1 MKLNKQ
7 EYPFYDKAELDRA
20 QKGYQDVLFNPGR
33 SLQQRELTEL
43 GTYQYERLKSFVRE
57 QFGGNQI
64 LSGATLSSIN
74 SQTKQI
80 TFSGAKI
87 LYDADFYTVEPAT
100 LSYVGSGEEVF
111 SLELKEQI
119 ITEIEDESL
128 NDPTEGYDNYNQP
141 GAFRIKRWVEYVKN
155 TTDTNALKV
164 LVMVDGVITFQRN
177 ESTPS
182 KETKVQN
189 ESDIMALIEQRT
201 FEESGN
207 YIASG
212 CRLFNKPCMD
222 NNKIGFFL
230 ESGTVYIEGR
240 RIDVLPQDLFIKKSS
255 LIENIVGESHTSKSI
270 SDPIYVLKES
280 PVIKINTVYIPISS
294 SGPITRGSTNLDP
307 IGSNLN
313 ILDIKQVYVD
323 INDPFEKNVHYKQNG
338 NFIEWLV
345 APPEAPAVGST
356 YTVEYVY
363 NKINGQENVDYEL
376 FLGLPSN
383 DKTLATTMPS
393 NGKISIPLDDEI
405 GNIIIKSVK
414 VNGTKLNNYQY
425 MIEQNK
431 LTIPFLTNN
440 QIIRNSFIKSSNAS
454 DVFPVDATINR
465 ILYYS
470 PTQLNPYIEGL
481 QYVLNG
487 QNITFLDSGKM
498 NQNDSYL
505 VEYQLNSPINATT
518 GDSVEIIYA
527 YESQSQ
533 SQDWNSRIESVL
545 KILNPNLAEGYNIF
559 VNYSYVPTQHYYITV
574 NKDGKINSK
583 FKSSKIKDLII
594 SSNELLIADIYAKY
608 YSVSPIIQLQKILNV
623 SMGELRLLKT
633 EMENLKYDIQLSDL
647 EKLIESTEPAS
658 SLKGVYTDGFITDSK
673 IDDGYLSIKLG
684 SNYQK
689 RRLVPNIP
697 KKLLNLNFTMTDTIL
712 SPDWNNLKTTA
723 GKFDKM
729 VLIAQ
734 TYNNDLWKSQP
745 LASNYRSL
753 AEGALWE
760 VLPKVKI
767 SPDSDMFMDKE
778 SLEKQSIVSK
788 IDYTLA
794 NAGAAPAFNNSIV
807 PVVNNGTVGAGA
819 QSTSSISG
827 DYQTTVTKWY
837 EKKTSETSQNLG
849 DFVKSIEVEMNLRQI
864 EIKVSGEDFPS
875 DQDYIEL
882 FFDGIRC
889 PLSVDPLS
897 LVGEPSLLLDGA
909 FKANSEGK
917 FSAVFTIPSNI
928 RYGNRKVE
936 LVAPGLKTETTFWG
950 MGLKQQ
956 VQELTYNQSITNW
969 ELQQKTVST
978 QICSCRTYC
987 SCNGRTPCSCNGHV
1001 PPSCSCDTRT
1011 SCSCNTRT
1019 SCSCNTRTPIVVCG
1033 CKTQT
1038 VIDCACK
1045 VRTPCSCNARTP
1057 CSCQARTPCACN
1069 TRQTCSCVSR
1079 GCDGRGGGNRD
1090 GGGCG
1095 GTTPI
1100 GQTFVVNMEDTRT
1113 FSPIQ
1118 QKLIDL
1124 PLKSNIFVS
1133 AVDLCFHRP
1142 GTIDP
1147 MFVMFSPLGD
1157 QGLPLYFDQ
1166 SNPNYEEFSYTE
1178 ILNSNAYS
1186 DIADKWFNKKFSTP
1200 MSLNGNSRYAM
1211 ILGSHDIDCKH
1222 WVAKLGEKN
1231 VKTNEIITTEPDRGV
1246 FIAAPNG
1253 DTWQT
1258 DVQTDLTHQIYI
1270 ADFSVDPKIE
1280 LHELNNT
1287 TVYRSYLYYPTVIF
1301 GDVENSTCQKANF
1314 ILPRIQGEESTDGL
1328 AYLRYEYSIN
1338 GGQTWIEFIPESL
1351 IEFDDAVSNVQFR
1364 VIFESMNKYGSPM
1377 LTNPNLFLSFGRYEK
1392 DGFYVSRSSKI
1403 GEYKYV
1409 NTYLDKFNDPSL
1421 STIDIYYSP
1430 DNGYS
1435 WRSMPQMK
1443 SEMLWV
1449 DYQKEAYQ
1457 VYCETKNKLIDPEIL
1472 SHNISGVGSLTGNKY
1487 YSIVYHTLN
1496 DGRTLAS
1503 NKYQVSGLSNNK
1515 VDLSIKFDPNSS
1527 YFKIYRSNTIDGD
1540 YHLIYNS
1547 GVMTTLTN
1555 NVLSTDNVLPVNS
1568 TVEFPE
1574 SGFLIINNEFISYSG
1589 KTLNSFTG
1597 CVRGQTDLNQFVT
1610 VASNHNLGN
1619 SVILMSYPS
1628 TDLPLCSD
1636 VQGASGKIPDDFE
1649 VFGTLPNI
1657 YCKMVFTDKGLNDL
1671 TPVLVAET
1679 VVPENDEAVFDSSFL
1694 KMMIHMKID
1703 GATENEIQS
1712 NLDNSKSW
1720 PQCGRLMVSA
1730 KMID

>member
-7 EYPFYDKAELDRA
+7 GYPFYDKAELDRA

-43 GTYQYERLKSFVRE
+43 GSYQYERLKSFVRE

-64 LSGATLSSIN
+64 LSGATLSN
-74 SQTKQI
+74 LNTQTKQI
-80 TFSGAKI
+80 TFNGAKI
-87 LYDADFYTVEPAT
+87 LYDADFYTADSTT

-164 LVMVDGVITFQRN
+164 LVMNNGIITFQRN
-177 ESTPS
+177 EATPS

-201 FEESGN
+201 YEESGN

-212 CRLFNKPCMD
+212 CRLFNKPCLD
-222 NNKIGFFL
+222 NEKIGFFL

-255 LIENIVGESHTSKSI
+255 LVDNVIGETHTTKAI
-270 SDPIYVLKES
+270 ADPIYTLKES
-280 PVIKINTVYIPISS
+280 PAIKINTLYLPILATGS
-294 SGPITRGSTNLDP
+294 ITRGSSNLDP

-313 ILDIKQVYVD
+313 IVDIKNVYV
-323 INDPFEKNVHYKQNG
+323 NVGDPFEKNVHYKQNG
-338 NFIEWLV
+338 NFIEWLI

-363 NKINGQENVDYEL
+363 NKINSVENVDYEL
-376 FLGLPSN
+376 FLGLPVN
-383 DKTLATTMPS
+383 DKTLATTLPA
-393 NGKISIPLDDEI
+393 NGQITIPMDDEV
-405 GNIIIKSVK
+405 GNLIVKSVK
-414 VNGTKLNNYQY
+414 VNGTKLNDYQY
-425 MIEQNK
+425 MINQNK
-431 LTIPFLTNN
+431 LTIPYLTNN
-440 QIIRNSFIKSSNAS
+440 QIIRKSFQKSSNAS
-454 DVFPVDATINR
+454 EVFPINATINR

-470 PTQLNPYIEGL
+470 SSNLNPYLEGL

-487 QNITFLDSGKM
+487 QNITFLDSGIMPSK
-498 NQNDSYL
+498 DSYL
-505 VEYQLNSPINATT
+505 VEYQLNAPINATS

-527 YESQSQ
+527 YESKSQ
-533 SQDWNSRIESVL
+533 SQDWQSQVESVL
-545 KILNPNLAEGYNIF
+545 KILNVNLAEGYNIF

-574 NKDGKINSK
+574 DKDGKINSK
-583 FKSSKIKDLII
+583 YQPSKIKDLMI
-594 SSNELLIADIYAKY
+594 SSTELLIADVYTKH
-608 YSVSPIIQLQKILNV
+608 YSMIPFVQLQKILNV
-623 SMGELRLLKT
+623 SMGELRTMKT
-633 EMENLKYDIQLSDL
+633 EIENLKYDIQLSDL
-647 EKLIESTEPAS
+647 EKLVELNEPAS

-684 SNYQK
+684 ASNYQK
-689 RRLVPNIP
+689 RTLVPNIP

-712 SPDWNNLKTTA
+712 SPDWNDPKTTA
-723 GKFDKM
+723 GRFDKM
-729 VLIAQ
+729 VLISKDY
-734 TYNNDLWKSQP
+734 TDVLWKSQP

-753 AEGALWE
+753 AEGAAWE
-760 VLPKVKI
+760 AQPKVKI
-767 SPDSDMFMDKE
+767 TPDSDMFMDKE

-807 PVVNNGTVGAGA
+807 PVVNNGTVGAGS
-819 QSTSSISG
+819 QSTSTIAG
-827 DYQTTVTKWY
+827 DYQTTVVKWY

-849 DFVKSIEVEMNLRQI
+849 DFVKSIEAEMNLRQI
-864 EIKVSGEDFPS
+864 EIKLSAENFP
-875 DQDYIEL
+875 DNQDLIEL

-889 PLSVDPLS
+889 ELRQDPDN
-897 LVGEPSLLLDGA
+897 LVGTPSLLLDGA
-909 FKANSEGK
+909 FKANSDGK
-917 FSAVFTIPSNI
+917 FNAVFTIPSGI

-936 LVAPGLKTETTFWG
+936 LMAPGSKTETTFWG
-950 MGLKQQ
+950 LGLKQQ

-978 QICSCRTYC
+978 KICSCRTNC
-987 SCNGRTPCSCNGHV
+987 SCNGRTPCSCNGYV
-1001 PPSCSCDTRT
+1001 PPSCSCDART
-1011 SCSCNTRT
+1011 SCSCDA
-1019 SCSCNTRTPIVVCG
+1019 RTPIIACE
-1033 CKTQT
+1033 CKTQL
-1038 VIDCACK
+1038 ACGCHSRN
-1045 VRTPCSCNARTP
+1045 VCECNSRTHCSCNARTP
-1057 CSCQARTPCACN
+1057 CSCDVRTPCNCNARTPCLC
-1069 TRQTCSCVSR
+1069 Q
-1079 GCDGRGGGNRD
+1079 GREQNGGNRD
-1090 GGGCG
+1090 GGGGCG

-1100 GQTFVVNMEDTRT
+1100 GQTFVINMEDERT

-1118 QKLIDL
+1118 KKLIEL
-1124 PLKSNIFVS
+1124 PSKSNIFVS

-1142 GTIDP
+1142 GNIDP

-1157 QGLPLYFDQ
+1157 QGLPLYFDMA
-1166 SNPNYEEFSYTE
+1166 SPNYEEYSYLD

-1186 DIADKWFNKKFSTP
+1186 DIADKWFHKKFSTP
-1200 MSLNGNSRYAM
+1200 MSLVGNSRYAM
-1211 ILGSHDIDCKH
+1211 ILGSHDIECKH

-1246 FIAAPNG
+1246 FIVAPNG

-1258 DVQTDLTHQIYI
+1258 DIQSDLTHQIYI
-1270 ADFSVDPKIE
+1270 ADFSTDPKIE
-1280 LHELNNT
+1280 SFDFNNST
-1287 TVYRSYLYYPTVIF
+1287 MYRSYLYYPTVVF
-1301 GDVENSTCQKANF
+1301 NDVLNSTCQKANF
-1314 ILPRIQGEESTDGL
+1314 ILARIQGEESTDGL
-1328 AYLRYEYSIN
+1328 AYLRYEYSTN
-1338 GGQTWIEFIPESL
+1338 AGQTWVEFIPESL
-1351 IEFDDAVSNVQFR
+1351 IEFDEAVSNVQFR
-1364 VIFESMNKYGSPM
+1364 VIFESTNKYGSPM
-1377 LTNPNLFLSFGRYEK
+1377 LTDSKLYLSFGRYEK

-1435 WRSMPQMK
+1435 WRSMPQTK

-1472 SHNISGVGSLTGNKY
+1472 SHNISGVGSLTGDKY

-1503 NKYQVSGLSNNK
+1503 NKYQVSGLSSNK

-1527 YFKIYRSNTIDGD
+1527 YFKIYRSDTVDGD

-1547 GVMTTLTN
+1547 GAMTALTS
-1555 NVLSTDNVLPVNS
+1555 NVLSTDNVLPVDS

-1597 CVRGQTDLNQFVT
+1597 CVRGQTDLNQFAT
-1610 VASNHNLGN
+1610 VSANHNLGN
-1619 SVILMSYPS
+1619 QVILVSYSS

-1649 VFGTLPNI
+1649 VLGTLPNI
-1657 YCKMVFTDKGLNDL
+1657 YCQMVFTDEGLNDL
-1671 TPVLVAET
+1671 TPVLVDET
-1679 VVPENDEAVFDSSFL
+1679 IVPEDDEAVFDSSFL